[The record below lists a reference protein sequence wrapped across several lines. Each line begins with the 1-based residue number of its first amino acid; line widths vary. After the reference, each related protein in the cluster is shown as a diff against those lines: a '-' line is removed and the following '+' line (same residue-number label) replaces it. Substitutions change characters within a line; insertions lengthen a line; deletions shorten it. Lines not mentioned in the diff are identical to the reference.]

1 MAGPVLD
8 TRSKSALE
16 SRRAELERG
25 IGSDHD
31 LPYTFAFLLGLRCSP
46 TAVFTNIEPFSTFS
60 F

>member
-31 LPYTFAFLLGLRCSP
+31 LPYTIALPSWPQVLAYR
-46 TAVFTNIEPFSTFS
+46 
-60 F
+60 